1 MLDTITVIS
10 RRIAFRGECFLL
22 VRKQKILRLQI
33 SVHNSVSVAHPHH
46 FCDCSRDVRCSTFGV
61 VSSRHNRIEKLRN
74 QMNILVILRPLAS
87 HPLYPP
93 QFSASSSISIYKP
106 KPVSSLYQYTDT

>member
-74 QMNILVILRPLAS
+74 QMNILVIL
-87 HPLYPP
+87 
-93 QFSASSSISIYKP
+93 FSASSSISIYKP